1 MVSRRLRWLSAAAVL
16 PLLLV
21 ALSAPLLAVQCRV
34 TGVVVRTCCCPGEH
48 QVAPAA
54 EIGAQSCCRLHK
66 TDIPRLTSEAPSP
79 VRLAVPIES
88 VEVAPAPVLYALA
101 LEPGDEPIPRPPL
114 LLIKRVFL
122 I

>member
-1 MVSRRLRWLSAAAVL
+1 MVSRRLRWLSVAAVL

-34 TGVVVRTCCCPGEH
+34 AGIVVRTCCCPGEH
-48 QVAPAA
+48 EVAPAV

-66 TDIPRLTSEAPSP
+66 ADGLRVTSEAPSP
-79 VRLAVPIES
+79 VRVAVPVASLEP
-88 VEVAPAPVLYALA
+88 APAPLVRAMT
-101 LEPGDEPIPRPPL
+101 LEPAHEPIPRPPL
-114 LLIKRVFL
+114 LLIKRVLL